1 MKHLILLPAVIVC
14 VATVSA
20 SPESK
25 VDFWS
30 YASGGADAVLYVNT
44 KQAEKAVDEKLYGQI
59 KKDKHKAIDEMDEK
73 SILADKVRDL
83 EGVANIYI
91 TNADGSTGVK
101 IEGVARVY
109 GGKKSIKSDIEKL
122 SADAKEN
129 GFGVSSK
136 KAGKLTA
143 SCFDIPAMGET
154 PAMNGIV
161 TPLDNELFHYKF
173 TIGSTNVLSHFCPKG
188 DGLSNPVIAR
198 ISQSDAS
205 LAFVCDAQR
214 LAGYITAT
222 NQNASVL
229 KAILSVSK
237 TATVICRAKSRAFKV
252 AVTFEFLAEETA
264 TAYAQMIQPTVALL
278 NQRMAKDGMLSGF
291 DVRKYQKNLTLS
303 FDIGIDT
310 AWKQIM
316 QMTGSQSGNFGSEE
330 RRSMKSKKG
339 ISK

>member
-14 VATVSA
+14 VAAVSA

-136 KAGKLTA
+136 KAGKTPTAIIVKTSQKALSKGRLVSGSLTPKKVKKSA
-143 SCFDIPAMGET
+143 NQIFNFPSPKST
-154 PAMNGIV
+154 PKHKVM
-161 TPLDNELFHYKF
+161 LK
-173 TIGSTNVLSHFCPKG
+173 TIYF
-188 DGLSNPVIAR
+188 LSNFLKPIPLNGLLPV
-198 ISQSDAS
+198 
-205 LAFVCDAQR
+205 
-214 LAGYITAT
+214 
-222 NQNASVL
+222 
-229 KAILSVSK
+229 K
-237 TATVICRAKSRAFKV
+237 
-252 AVTFEFLAEETA
+252 
-264 TAYAQMIQPTVALL
+264 
-278 NQRMAKDGMLSGF
+278 
-291 DVRKYQKNLTLS
+291 
-303 FDIGIDT
+303 
-310 AWKQIM
+310 
-316 QMTGSQSGNFGSEE
+316 
-330 RRSMKSKKG
+330 
-339 ISK
+339 